1 MVISKSISWIKRS
14 FRLHDVGCALTMVS
28 VYKISVLSIGYY
40 ISEFHFVGF
49 SSLLIASIAT
59 YLFSMFYKLHIK
71 S

>member
-1 MVISKSISWIKRS
+1 
-14 FRLHDVGCALTMVS
+14 MVS